1 MNHVMIADH
10 AEAALASEEF
20 GRALKLAEF
29 IGSGKELTE
38 DGVLLPAAADEARK
52 LLGIDLPEGELLDIS
67 GLAALMPLWDVVLYT
82 GLVESSAGHVRATAK
97 LAELRGDPDL
107 AVQTWRQAIT
117 VPLGS
122 QEAPC
127 PQCLTVLFELDRADG
142 AVKPS
147 TVTDLV
153 TALHGQSLTCPDCG
167 EVHGENAPED
177 EAAHVLN
184 MFDNLLVYGAAVGD
198 LMTEVQL
205 TPIGRLLTESVFAPY
220 RPAPEADAAAAVDAV
235 GPLPPWLGSLTID
248 PWLAARTPA
257 QAVREL
263 LDYAM
268 QANAQQRPIA
278 TAIARFAGP
287 GAEEVWRQFAEIPGY
302 GVYGREWLEEQG
314 ERVKRDPAEDDWMA
328 AESLSAAMAAVPEER
343 RPVLSAAMRLASGGE
358 VAELL
363 ASLKRS
369 GHPDAPRLM
378 AEITAQT
385 GIRPRTALRSPRRVP
400 KKKRLSHNDV
410 PDPDLRAKDA
420 LAAR

>member
-1 MNHVMIADH
+1 MDTVMIADL

-29 IGSGKELTE
+29 IGSGKELAE
-38 DGVLLPAAADEARK
+38 NGVLLPTAVDEACE
-52 LLGIDLPEGELLDIS
+52 LLGIDLGDGEMPD
-67 GLAALMPLWDVVLYT
+67 AAGFSELMRLWDVVLYT
-82 GLVESSAGHVRATAK
+82 GLVESSGSRACATAN
-97 LAELRGDPDL
+97 LADLRGDPDL
-107 AVQTWRQAIT
+107 VVQTWRQAIT

-122 QEAPC
+122 VESPC

-147 TVTDLV
+147 TVMDLV

-167 EVHGENAPED
+167 EVHDGNASED
-177 EAAHVLN
+177 EAAHALN
-184 MFDNLLVYGAAVGD
+184 MFDNLLVYGAVVGD
-198 LMTEVQL
+198 LLTEVQL
-205 TPIGRLLTESVFAPY
+205 TPIGRLLTESVFTPY
-220 RPAPEADAAAAVDAV
+220 RPEPEADAAAAVDAV
-235 GPLPPWLGSLTID
+235 GPLPPWIGSLMID
-248 PWLAARTPA
+248 PWLAVRTPA
-257 QAVREL
+257 RAVQEL
-263 LDYAM
+263 LDYAV
-268 QANAQQRPIA
+268 QASAGQRPIA

-314 ERVKRDPAEDDWMA
+314 ERVKRDPAEDDWVA

-343 RPVLSAAMRLASGGE
+343 RPALSAAMRLASGGE

-378 AEITAQT
+378 SEITTQT
-385 GIRPRTALRSPRRVP
+385 GIRPRTAVRSPRRVQ
-400 KKKRLSHNDV
+400 KKKRLGLLEQRGEDRVEVGIAS
-410 PDPDLRAKDA
+410 R
-420 LAAR
+420 